1 MKYYI
6 SRNKYYKQKDG
17 ISTKI
22 SENEYQ
28 QTKFKFILKNFIRD
42 TFKNWLYTKNIMIET
57 EKFYQKN
64 KLELRLFKIE
74 IVKGKI
80 ISIDNEFLKNLR
92 SRIYY
97 IRSVSI
103 YKMIKYFLLKMNLSS
118 SFNLYITT
126 KDSPV
131 TLKYPILSYARP
143 NSDKKTILIP
153 DWTFYNAYKS
163 KIKSNWYEQSKYI
176 INSCQPILKKDKKNI
191 IFFQGA
197 DTSKSQPNNNKTD
210 IRRNLKIVLKNH
222 NNIKILIDKE
232 PKSSVSDWC
241 KYKYLLDLPG
251 SKPWSVRF
259 KELLLTKSLIIKFD
273 VEDYWINFYS
283 VLFKPNEDYKQ
294 IIIEEAFNP
303 DKKLSSAKKAGNKLI
318 KLIEDIN
325 DKEFDNI
332 TQSAYKKIKM
342 LNNHMIQFYYK
353 KLFNQYYETFY
364 N

>member
-1 MKYYI
+1 MV
-6 SRNKYYKQKDG
+6 R
-17 ISTKI
+17 
-22 SENEYQ
+22 
-28 QTKFKFILKNFIRD
+28 
-42 TFKNWLYTKNIMIET
+42 
-57 EKFYQKN
+57 
-64 KLELRLFKIE
+64 
-74 IVKGKI
+74 
-80 ISIDNEFLKNLR
+80 
-92 SRIYY
+92 
-97 IRSVSI
+97 
-103 YKMIKYFLLKMNLSS
+103 
-118 SFNLYITT
+118 
-126 KDSPV
+126 
-131 TLKYPILSYARP
+131 
-143 NSDKKTILIP
+143 TI
-153 DWTFYNAYKS
+153 
-163 KIKSNWYEQSKYI
+163 KYI

-210 IRRNLKIVLKNH
+210 IRRNLKIVLNDH
-222 NNIKILIDKE
+222 NNSKILIDKE
-232 PKSSVSDWC
+232 PIIVSDWC

-259 KELLLTKSLIIKFD
+259 KKLLLTKSLIIKFD

-294 IIIEEAFNP
+294 IIIEDAFNP